1 VKRVGR
7 RCSRSWISLSLA
19 LGVSSLARGASADV
33 CPVPQGAEAIAAV
46 DREERLA
53 YLARAFDREVS
64 DIDQWS
70 WTWGGVYA
78 AGAVAQAAALPFTSD
93 HGKRIDL
100 YVGVASTSFGALTL
114 TALPLQLTVPLRLA
128 RGHFAEADRC
138 AALARAERTLFKVE
152 KDQRLATS
160 WVGHVGNILVNV
172 GIGLILGLGYDRWSS
187 AALSAGVGIAVGEA
201 NAFTQPHHLRDVI
214 ERYRSGRFD
223 LMAPRMTWAVVPI
236 AGPQMSGAAVRV
248 SW

>member
-1 VKRVGR
+1 
-7 RCSRSWISLSLA
+7 
-19 LGVSSLARGASADV
+19 
-33 CPVPQGAEAIAAV
+33 VPKGAEAIAGI

-53 YLARAFDREVS
+53 YLGRAFDREVS

-70 WTWGGVYA
+70 WAWGGVYA
-78 AGAVAQAAALPFTSD
+78 AGAAAQAAALPLVDD

-114 TALPLQLTVPLRLA
+114 TLLPLQLTVPLRLA
-128 RGHFAEADRC
+128 RRHFGDADRC
-138 AALARAERTLFKVE
+138 AALARAEATLFSVD

-172 GIGLILGLGYDRWSS
+172 GIGLILGLGFDRWPS
-187 AALSAGVGIAVGEA
+187 AALSMGVGIAIGEG